1 MASLF
6 QGGQETVSVD
16 LIRKKGITYI
26 ISLKIK
32 MEPKNH
38 QLTCKLGFHVCLAG
52 CTIRLQLKSF
62 SVDDI

>member
-26 ISLKIK
+26 ISLKIN

-38 QLTCKLGFHVCLAG
+38 Q
-52 CTIRLQLKSF
+52 I
-62 SVDDI
+62 DM